1 MSNVVGEDHALL
13 RNAIDVR
20 RLVTHQAHR
29 VGADDGLADI
39 VAPDDQ
45 ISGGDD
51 QISGGDDQIS
61 GGDD

>member
-51 QISGGDDQIS
+51 
-61 GGDD
+61 